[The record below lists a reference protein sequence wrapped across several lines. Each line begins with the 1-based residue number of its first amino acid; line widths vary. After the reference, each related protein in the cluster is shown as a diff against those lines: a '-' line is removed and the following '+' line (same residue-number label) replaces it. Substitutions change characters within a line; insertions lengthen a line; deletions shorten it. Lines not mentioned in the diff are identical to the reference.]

1 MEYWDEK
8 SLEYKYQMI
17 QVFEKLPEFI
27 QKIVEKLF
35 NNNVLSLFSFKHDY
49 DPEERK
55 ANQEFVRKYN
65 LFNKREM
72 KKMIEISIFKKRA
85 TARDKRLKFHFSN
98 TLRYWQSQ

>member
-8 SLEYKYQMI
+8 SLEYKYQMT

-35 NNNVLSLFSFKHDY
+35 NNKVLTLFGFKHDY

-55 ANQEFVRKYN
+55 ANQEYIRKQN
-65 LFNKREM
+65 IFNKREIEKATRHINNELDEAAEEFYKP
-72 KKMIEISIFKKRA
+72 KKEKDNSFER
-85 TARDKRLKFHFSN
+85 
-98 TLRYWQSQ
+98 

>member
-8 SLEYKYQMI
+8 SLEYKYQMT

-55 ANQEFVRKYN
+55 ANQEFVRKHN
-65 LFNKREM
+65 LFNKRCQG
-72 KKMIEISIFKKRA
+72 KFYSTSIFVFYIYS
-85 TARDKRLKFHFSN
+85 L
-98 TLRYWQSQ
+98 